1 MDANLVKIFA
11 RYYFGSRH
19 VSLQDDMIEKLE
31 HQLEK
36 ENISGRAINNALM
49 DFGALMS
56 TTFDKVDK
64 ETYPLKNC
72 RWFTTAGTKEPIKK
86 KIIRRSEK

>member
-1 MDANLVKIFA
+1 
-11 RYYFGSRH
+11 
-19 VSLQDDMIEKLE
+19 MIQKLE
-31 HQLEK
+31 YQLRDK
-36 ENISGRAINNALM
+36 KISGRAINNALM

-64 ETYPLKNC
+64 DTYPLQEC
-72 RWFTTAGTKEPIKK
+72 LWFTTEGRQEPVKK